1 MQWLHENCIHVKKP
15 PNLLKIAR
23 FGGYIYLYNHV
34 TSDKF
39 INLSRGYRKL
49 FGQLPVG
56 NGIA

>member
-39 INLSRGYRKL
+39 IIYYEATANFLASFRLAK
-49 FGQLPVG
+49 
-56 NGIA
+56 A